1 MRSRS
6 LSGYERCVPRCISAA
21 TILVG
26 VTGFISPSVAQVF
39 SDPAVSYTIETNQTA
54 QTIDTDLGVPICSVP
69 WPGNWN
75 GSQSLS
81 ISQMLTEF
89 NGGCPHATLRRD
101 INAQSRII
109 SNNSI
114 SVVILCGIRANLSSQ
129 IGQVGFATGQMS
141 AQVTGSVVLHEW
153 VTADIAWIAT
163 ANQALQQAQT
173 WLGAELVGPVDPLT
187 NQGALIHESWSGT
200 TSTTMASTQRLLAP
214 GRYELR
220 TTSTGSLVPAGG
232 FVFAAQSSASLDI
245 NHWVPTMPPTHLD
258 LTGDGVV
265 NLDDA
270 CAWADQPTD
279 ANQDGLID
287 ALDLQLIMALARA
300 GDDDVTDTNGDGLPD
315 QCTCVADWNADGVL
329 DFFDVQGF
337 LAAYSA
343 GQPSADLTGDGLFD
357 FFDVLRF
364 LSLFSG
370 GC

>member
-6 LSGYERCVPRCISAA
+6 HSGFNLCVPHCISAA

-26 VTGFISPSVAQVF
+26 VISPSVAQVF
-39 SDPAVSYTIETNQTA
+39 SDPAVSYVIETNQTA

-75 GSQSLS
+75 GSQALS

-89 NGGCPHATLRRD
+89 NGGCPHTTLGRD

-109 SNNSI
+109 NSNSI
-114 SVVILCGIRANLSSQ
+114 SVVILCRIRANLSSQ
-129 IGQVGFATGQMS
+129 IGQVGFAIGQMS
-141 AQVTGSVVLHEW
+141 TQVTGSVVLHEW
-153 VTADIAWIAT
+153 VTADIVWNST

-173 WLGAELVGPVDPLT
+173 YLDTELVGPVDPLT
-187 NQGALIHESWSGT
+187 NQGALIHETWSGT
-200 TSTTMASTQRLLAP
+200 TSATMASTQRLLAP

-220 TTSTGSLVPAGG
+220 TTSTGSFVPAGG
-232 FVFAAQSSASLDI
+232 FVFTAQSSASLGVS
-245 NHWVPTMPPTHLD
+245 HWVPAMPPAYLD

-270 CAWADQPTD
+270 CAWANQPTD
-279 ANQDGLID
+279 ANQDGTID
-287 ALDLQLIMALARA
+287 ALDLELIMALARA
-300 GDDDVTDTNGDGLPD
+300 GGDTVTDQNGDGLPD
-315 QCTCVADWNADGVL
+315 QCVCPADWNGDGVL

-337 LAAYSA
+337 LGAYA
-343 GQPSADLTGDGLFD
+343 VGAPAADLTGDGSFD
-357 FFDVLRF
+357 FFDVLQY